1 MTYIPTISPIT
12 SNMEENTMAANYAR
26 CVVTAA
32 ALRNSRRALSYRM
45 ASWDINFGNEMDD
58 AVEDAY
64 LAAEAARPPKHTLD
78 QVNDDITQQ
87 AFLLLTRNIAE
98 YHDRIKF

>member
-12 SNMEENTMAANYAR
+12 NDLGADGITANYAR

-32 ALRNSRRALSYRM
+32 ALRNSRRALSNRM
-45 ASWDINFGNEMDD
+45 ASWHINFANEMDD
-58 AVEDAY
+58 AVEAAY
-64 LAAEAARPPKHTLD
+64 RAAEASRPPKYTLV
-78 QVNDDITQQ
+78 QVRDDIMQQ